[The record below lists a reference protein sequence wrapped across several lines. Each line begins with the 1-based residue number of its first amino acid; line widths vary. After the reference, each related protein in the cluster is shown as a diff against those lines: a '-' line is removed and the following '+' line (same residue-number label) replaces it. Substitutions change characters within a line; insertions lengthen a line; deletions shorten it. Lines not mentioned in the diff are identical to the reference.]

1 VSFIIK
7 GERMVNEKN
16 FEEKGLSLSDLFFLA
31 KKNLLMILVIIFCFI
46 LGGAIYGLGIR
57 KTTYAADATAIVMA
71 ESSTSTANGYQDY
84 LYSNYLINTFKDFIV
99 SDSVIEL
106 VKEELSDYNLTK
118 EQIVSSVTVGV
129 TTNSLI
135 LRIKAKA
142 GDYVLAVTL
151 ANTILNKAIE
161 AANIMEDGEYKY
173 SVLANKLI
181 DMEYAYEAT
190 GSRGALTV
198 LIISS
203 LLGLIISFGIVL
215 IKYLIEDT
223 FTSKEEFEQM
233 FDIKILALLP
243 SIQVDGGSK
252 K

>member
-1 VSFIIK
+1 
-7 GERMVNEKN
+7 MVNEKN
-16 FEEKGLSLSDLFFLA
+16 FEEKGLSLNDLFFLA
-31 KKNLLMILVIIFCFI
+31 KKNWLLILIVIFVSI
-46 LGGAIYGLGIR
+46 LSGAIYGFGIR
-57 KTTYAADATAIVMA
+57 KTTYSADATAIVMA
-71 ESSTSTANGYQDY
+71 ESSTATANGYQDY

-106 VKEELSDYNLTK
+106 VKEELKEYNLSK
-118 EQIVSSVTVGV
+118 KQILDSITVSV

-142 GDYVLAVTL
+142 ENNDLAITL
-151 ANTILNKAIE
+151 ANTVLEKAME
-161 AANIMEDGEYKY
+161 AANVTENGEYKY
-173 SVLANKLI
+173 DVLANKLI

-198 LIISS
+198 LIISC
-203 LLGLIISFGIVL
+203 LLGFIISFGIIL

-233 FDIKILALLP
+233 FEIKVLALLP
-243 SIQVDGGSK
+243 SIQINGGNK